1 MRLTTKS
8 LTLAALALLSIG
20 ASPRASADEP
30 APADAPPSPE
40 DLLGN
45 IVVVAGATRPLPRIA
60 VVPSSSWDEEDVLVR
75 SVARRDLELS
85 GEFEVL
91 SDADSPDEAWGAD
104 KLDLSIWQKTKV
116 EALVEVRAKP
126 ISGKDEIELRARV
139 YFVAHGTAA
148 VLDKRFSIPK
158 EDLRAEAHR
167 LSDLV
172 IGALSGQNGGF
183 ASRMTFVT
191 GAGKLRRVFT
201 VDADGHD
208 PKPVSPPNEIA
219 LAPAF
224 GKDDSL
230 YFATSADNGEYRIR
244 TLAGQTVDLPV
255 KGSVYGIAFSRD
267 RSKVAVSIATDDTIK
282 VFSGPDFAS
291 LAPASEVGMAL
302 RPTFT
307 PSGKLAY
314 SGEGRFGQ
322 RIYVEDKPISPD
334 GLFASAPTFCNHPDG
349 VRAVYAV
356 GVGKDT
362 DLVSTDERG
371 RGMVRLT
378 QGQGRNGYPS
388 CSPDGR
394 LVAFF
399 STRTSGEGPGLYIMR
414 LDGGRAK
421 RISTLVGDSLRWDP
435 LPKSRAVELPN

>member
-1 MRLTTKS
+1 LPLGFS
-8 LTLAALALLSIG
+8 
-20 ASPRASADEP
+20 SPRASAEEP
-30 APADAPPSPE
+30 AEPPRPE

-60 VVPSSSWDEEDVLVR
+60 VLPSSSFDEEDVIVR
-75 SVARRDLELS
+75 SVGRRDLELS

-91 SDADSPDEAWGAD
+91 SDDDAPEEAFGASE
-104 KLDLSIWQKTKV
+104 LDVSIWAKKKV
-116 EALVEVRAKP
+116 EALVEVRAQP
-126 ISGKDEIELRARV
+126 LSGQDKVVLRARV
-139 YFVAHGTAA
+139 YFVKHGAAA
-148 VLDKRFSIPK
+148 VLDKRFTIPAA
-158 EDLRAEAHR
+158 DLREESHR

-172 IGALSGQNGGF
+172 IGALTGQNGGF

-208 PKPVSPPNEIA
+208 PKPVSPADKIA

-224 GKDDSL
+224 GRGDEL
-230 YFATSADNGEYRIR
+230 YYAASENNGEYRVQ
-244 TLAGQTVDLPV
+244 TAAGRVIDLPI
-255 KGSVYGIAFSRD
+255 KGSVYGLAFSRD
-267 RSKVAVSIATDDTIK
+267 RSRVAVSIAEGGGIK
-282 VFSGPDFAS
+282 LFSGPDFAS
-291 LAPASEVGMAL
+291 LAPASEVSMAL

-314 SGEGRFGQ
+314 SGEGKWGQ

-362 DLVSTDERG
+362 DLVATNERG
-371 RGMVRLT
+371 GGMVRLT
-378 QGQGRNGYPS
+378 QNQGRNGYPA

-399 STRTSGEGPGLYIMR
+399 STRTSGQGPGLYIMR
-414 LDGGRAK
+414 LDGGRPK

-435 LPKSRAVELPN
+435 LPPGRAVEMKN